1 MLQYPGGLFLALP
14 TRLFIRFFERNAN
27 MGKNMQKIIMS
38 LFLVILTALI
48 TYKFTYTSVENK
60 FSKTIYTIANEESSY
75 TKLNAVDDIVRKTYI
90 NEIDESQLEKG
101 LIYGYLYGIGDKYAT
116 YLDKEEYELYTEQT
130 NGEQVGLGVTVIYD
144 STLGGIYVTS
154 VQGESPAMKAGL
166 RAGDIIYAIDGKTI
180 DERGYYATLSY
191 IASGNVGDPVTVSVK
206 KGDDYAETKDY
217 IINRS
222 IIDSNTVNY
231 ELYKGK
237 IGYVRISSFDHP
249 TSEDFIAAMTD
260 LQSKGAVCYVFDVR
274 YNGGGSL
281 DSIQAILDYLLPEGP
296 IIRIHSKDSQEVVL
310 SSDANCINAPMA
322 VLMNENTASAAELF
336 ACALRDY
343 SKAVLIGKTTYGK
356 GTMQTMRPLS
366 PEIGGGALS
375 ISTAMYNPPYSDN
388 YEGVGIV
395 PDIEVDLPKE
405 QEEIF
410 YKLPISKDVQFL
422 EAVQYFGITK

>member
-1 MLQYPGGLFLALP
+1 
-14 TRLFIRFFERNAN
+14 
-27 MGKNMQKIIMS
+27 MGKITQRIVTSI
-38 LFLVILTALI
+38 FLVVLTALI
-48 TYKFTYTSVENK
+48 TYKFTYASVENK
-60 FSKTIYTIANEESSY
+60 FSKTVYTIADEESSY
-75 TKLNAVDDIVRKTYI
+75 TKLNAIDDIVRKTYI
-90 NEIDESQLEKG
+90 NDIDENELENG

-154 VQGESPAMKAGL
+154 VQGESPAMQAGL
-166 RAGDIIYAIDGKTI
+166 RAGDIIYAVDGKTI

-206 KGDDYAETKDY
+206 KGDDYSISEDY
-217 IINRS
+217 IINRAV
-222 IIDSNTVNY
+222 IDSNTVEY

-249 TSEDFIAAMTD
+249 TADDFIAAMND
-260 LQSKGAVCYVFDVR
+260 LQTSGAASYVFDVR
-274 YNGGGSL
+274 YNSGGSL

-296 IIRIHSKDSQEVVL
+296 IIRIHSKNAEEVVL
-310 SSDANCINAPMA
+310 SSDASCIEAPMA

-336 ACALRDY
+336 ACALSDY
-343 SKAVLIGKTTYGK
+343 NKAILIGKTTYGK
-356 GTMQTMRPLS
+356 GTMQTMRALS

-375 ISTAMYNPPYSDN
+375 ISTAMYKPPYSDN
-388 YEGVGIV
+388 YEGVGIT
-395 PDIEVDLPKE
+395 PDIEVELPPE

-410 YKLPISKDVQFL
+410 YKLPISKDAQFIAAARYL
-422 EAVQYFGITK
+422 ETSLTASVE

>member
-1 MLQYPGGLFLALP
+1 
-14 TRLFIRFFERNAN
+14 
-27 MGKNMQKIIMS
+27 MGKIIHNVVTS
-38 LFLVILTALI
+38 LFLVALTALI
-48 TYKFTYTSVENK
+48 TYQLTFTSIENK
-60 FSKTIYTIANEESSY
+60 FSKTVYTIANEESSY

-90 NEIDESQLEKG
+90 NEIDEEELEKG

-154 VQGESPAMKAGL
+154 VQGDSPAMQAGL
-166 RAGDIIYAIDGKTI
+166 RAGDIIYAVDGETI

-191 IASGNVGDPVTVSVK
+191 IAAGNVGEPVTVSVK
-206 KGDDYAETKDY
+206 KGDDYSITEDY
-217 IINRS
+217 IISRAV
-222 IIDSNTVNY
+222 IDSNTVEY
-231 ELYKGK
+231 ELYDGK
-237 IGYVRISSFDHP
+237 VGYVRISSFNHTTAD
-249 TSEDFIAAMTD
+249 DFIAAMKE
-260 LQSKGAVCYVFDVR
+260 LQAQGAICYVFDVR
-274 YNGGGSL
+274 YNGGGTL

-296 IIRIHSKDSQEVVL
+296 IIRIHSKDAEEAVL
-310 SSDANCINAPMA
+310 SSDANCIDAPMA

-343 SKAVLIGKTTYGK
+343 NKAMLIGKTTYGK
-356 GTMQTMRPLS
+356 GTVLTMHPLS

-388 YEGVGIV
+388 YEGVGIT
-395 PDIEVDLPKE
+395 PDIEVELPPE

-410 YKLPISKDVQFL
+410 YKLPISKDAQFIA
-422 EAVQYFGITK
+422 AVQYLGVNTASR